1 VVLQHSDELLCFV
14 PEPRASI
21 RAMFVYLGSEMYC
34 AIGR

>member
-21 RAMFVYLGSEMYC
+21 RAKFVYVGSETYC